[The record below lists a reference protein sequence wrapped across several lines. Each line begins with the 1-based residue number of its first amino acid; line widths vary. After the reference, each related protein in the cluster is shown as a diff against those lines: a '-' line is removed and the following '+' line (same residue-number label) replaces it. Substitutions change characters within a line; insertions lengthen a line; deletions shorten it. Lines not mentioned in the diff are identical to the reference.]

1 MSRKTVLITG
11 GAQGLG
17 SAFASLYAENGFDV
31 ILADVLPVDSPQFT
45 QSVRT
50 AERHGVSV
58 QARRCDVTSPAEV
71 DALFTEAWERFQRL
85 DVVIANAGVM
95 ALGETWNLTDAQ
107 VGRSLAVNLEGVWR
121 TNSHAVRRMLRR
133 GWGRIINVASI
144 AGVIGAHYHAAY
156 CMSKFGVIG
165 LTKTLARELQ
175 GSGIRVNALC
185 PSPVKSPMS
194 ETAEF
199 ITYMNRVTGK
209 KFRNAREMYD
219 DPATHFLEPE
229 TVARMA
235 FWLGSSEEAGTF
247 NGREIIMDLYG
258 QV

>member
-1 MSRKTVLITG
+1 MSRRTVLITG
-11 GAQGLG
+11 GARGLG

-31 ILADVLPVDSPQFT
+31 ILSDVLPVDAPPFA
-45 QSVRT
+45 QSIRKV
-50 AERHGVSV
+50 EKYGVSV
-58 QARRCDVTSPAEV
+58 QARQCDVTSPAQVE
-71 DALFTEAWERFQRL
+71 ALFAEAWERFQRL
-85 DVVIANAGVM
+85 DVVIANAAVM
-95 ALGETWNLTDAQ
+95 TLGETWNLTDAQ

-121 TNSHAVRRMLRR
+121 TNSHAVRRMLPQ
-133 GWGRIINVASI
+133 GWGRIINVAST
-144 AGVIGAHYHAAY
+144 AAVIGVHYHAAY

-175 GSGIRVNALC
+175 GSEIRVNALC
-185 PSPVKSPMS
+185 PSPIRSPMS

-199 ITYMNRVTGK
+199 ITYMNRATGK
-209 KFRNAREMYD
+209 KYRNPGEMYA
-219 DPATHFLEPE
+219 DPAARFLEPE

-247 NGREIIMDLYG
+247 NGREIIMDLYN

>member
-1 MSRKTVLITG
+1 MSRRTVLITG

-17 SAFASLYAENGFDV
+17 SAFACIYAENGFDV
-31 ILADVLPVDSPQFT
+31 IAADVLPVDAPPFE
-45 QSVRT
+45 QSIRKVDKY
-50 AERHGVSV
+50 GVSV
-58 QARRCDVTSPAEV
+58 LPRQCDVTSPAEV
-71 DALFTEAWERFQRL
+71 EALFNAAWERFQRL

-95 ALGETWNLTDAQ
+95 ALGETWNLTDEQ
-107 VGRSLAVNLEGVWR
+107 VGRTLAVNLEGVWR
-121 TNSHAVRRMLRR
+121 TNCRAARRMLRQ

-144 AGVIGAHYHAAY
+144 AGVIGVHYHAAY

-175 GSGIRVNALC
+175 GSEIRVNALC

-209 KFRNAREMYD
+209 KYRNPREMYA
-219 DPATHFLEPE
+219 DPATRFLEPE

-235 FWLGSSEEAGTF
+235 FWLGSSEESATF